1 MRTETSIKNLRLKDI
16 IGIIDFR
23 SLIHSKPTKSMAGRP
38 LKYQLHQ
45 LMAAV
50 FIQHK
55 DQIPSDKELARRLM
69 ENESYKKFCE
79 FTKDTPSHDTISRFK
94 NNIKL
99 NEVKKI
105 FKNLDSKLDSF
116 GIFNEDDLSIDGTDI
131 PSHSN
136 PRKKTDK
143 DAGIGHT
150 SLDDKFFGYWAMIA
164 VGTESEIPREIIL
177 SPGDRHQQDQALEL
191 IPMLDEISGKEDRA
205 LIMDGIFDTKEIY
218 SEVEWYGFKPVIK
231 VNKRRG
237 EYRFIWEFD
246 DYNWRLCHEV
256 PEKDEWLDLYS
267 KRISAERFNSRL
279 KELVEGEN
287 VRVMGLSKVFK
298 HVLFSC
304 ITLQISALVTGMRR
318 MNNRKWAQLSL

>member
-23 SLIHSKPTKSMAGRP
+23 SFIQSKPSKSMAGRP

-45 LMAAV
+45 ILAAV

-79 FTKDTPSHDTISRFK
+79 FTQDTPSHDTISRFK

-99 NEVKKI
+99 NNVKKI
-105 FKNLDSKLDSF
+105 FKLLDEKLNNL
-116 GIFNEDDLSIDGTDI
+116 GIFYDDDLSIDGTDI
-131 PSHSN
+131 PAHSN

-143 DAGIGHT
+143 EAGIGYT
-150 SLDDKFFGYWAMIA
+150 SLNEKFFGYWAMLA

-177 SPGDRHQQDQALEL
+177 SPGNRHQQDQALEL
-191 IPMLDEISGKEDRA
+191 IPMLDEISGKDDRA

-218 SEVEWYGFKPVIK
+218 SEAEWYGFRPIIK

-237 EYRFIWEFD
+237 ENRFIWEFD
-246 DYNWRLCHEV
+246 EYNWRLCHDV
-256 PEKDEWLDLYS
+256 PEKDEWLNLYG
-267 KRISAERFNSRL
+267 KRISVERFNSRL
-279 KELVEGEN
+279 KELVDGEN

-304 ITLQISALVTGMRR
+304 ITLQVSALVTELRR
-318 MNNRKWAQLSL
+318 LKRRKWIQLSL